1 MDSEF
6 VGVSQNDSCRLSA
19 VQTATA
25 QSGHPVAT
33 FMWGNKK
40 SLYTVPLQQG
50 IAIRDRLMQHYRQYY
65 SASCMCL
72 AVLGGE
78 SLGELQACVEE
89 IFGPVRCRSR
99 HARCQRTTSA
109 TAACAIA

>member
-1 MDSEF
+1 MQVCAVDSEF

-25 QSGHPVAT
+25 RRGHPLAT

-50 IAIRDRLMQHYRQYY
+50 IPIRDRLMQHYRQHY

-78 SLGELQACVEE
+78 SVAELQACVEDV
-89 IFGPVRCRSR
+89 FGTVRCRFM
-99 HARCQRTTSA
+99 HARGDRVRG
-109 TAACAIA
+109 